1 MQNHDHVNPQLEEW
15 LGRAV
20 DNNFD
25 ACWSQEIRCCVPRLV
40 DLMFE
45 THDRPIEQV
54 APAVRSIIF
63 ESCQLDEGGDAA
75 EHSST
80 GELDS
85 AIFRLVRE
93 MQRLRTVEERHGAWS
108 AAPVPPLMCG

>member
-1 MQNHDHVNPQLEEW
+1 MRSECHINQQWEQW
-15 LGRAV
+15 LNRAV
-20 DNNFD
+20 DHNFD
-25 ACWSQEIRCCVPRLV
+25 PYWAQEIRRSVPRLV
-40 DLMFE
+40 DLLYEM
-45 THDRPIEQV
+45 HDQPIDRV

-93 MQRLRTVEERHGAWS
+93 MDSLRKREASQGAWS
-108 AAPVPPLMCG
+108 SEPVPPLMCG